1 MAIVVYYGKTNDD
14 NELAEKKIKAHR
26 LFFGTLIDDYKK
38 RNVTYVFIGKTYK
51 KEVSQLW
58 KVKNVSGTDS
68 VTVVEFD
75 AILDE
80 NNFPL
85 LRQDKF
91 LKSHLFKIDM
101 ATCNRVKKRQQAK
114 ILKKSLDLEVG
125 KEEGQE
131 SVGFFKLQ
139 LVDTTYES
147 FFSDPSE
154 LKKFLEGENNY
165 RSFRYVSDFDSNSE
179 DIQVKVKGTKTNPRL
194 ALSEANFI
202 DEEIYKKFKSNNVIG
217 KEAHHNRYAI
227 WRKGYKEGEQ
237 LPIVLGPEQYSVSD
251 FYDTFCCAP
260 KTNKT
265 GKKNQSNN
273 ISSPTVNGVVE
284 ENKNLNG
291 SSTAEEAVKS
301 ELVKKNYLGK
311 NVLFYGRPGCG
322 KSYKVKKLLHISKDD
337 SPKLDDKYY
346 KRVLFHPEYSYSDFV
361 GQILPVSEG
370 NSIKYKFTPGPFT
383 QILKD
388 AINDK
393 ENNNYYL
400 IIEEINRGNAP
411 AIFGD
416 IFQLLDR
423 DEDGK
428 SEYEIDN
435 EDIAKIVFGGKKHK
449 NKKVNIP
456 KNLTILATM
465 NTSDQNVFTIDTAF
479 KRRWKMVN
487 VKDDDT
493 VDIRKKN
500 LPDTDVTWGKFIDKL
515 NDLITGVNS
524 NMQGLAEDKLLGNFF
539 VSESDLKDKESFWSK
554 IIMYLWTDVFKY
566 NQHKCFN
573 NDLKTLNG
581 AMERALSN
589 PSKLFENTDLNNL
602 FDNSNQGVPTTNEE
616 KVDEN

>member
-1 MAIVVYYGKTNDD
+1 MAIVVYYGKTNND
-14 NELAEKKIKAHR
+14 NELAEKKIKAHK
-26 LFFGTLIDDYKK
+26 LFFGTLIDDYNK
-38 RNVTYVFIGKTYK
+38 RIDTYVFIGKTYK

-68 VTVVEFD
+68 VTVEFD

-85 LRQDKF
+85 FPQDKF
-91 LKSHLFKIDM
+91 LESHLFKIDM
-101 ATCNRVKKRQQAK
+101 ATCNRVIKQQQAK
-114 ILKKSLDLEVG
+114 ILKKPLGLKVE
-125 KEEGQE
+125 KKEGQE
-131 SVGFFKLQ
+131 PVGFFELQ
-139 LVDTTYES
+139 LVDKTYES
-147 FFSDPSE
+147 FFSKPSE
-154 LKKFLEGENNY
+154 LKNFLEDKNNY
-165 RSFRYVSDFDSNSE
+165 RSFRYVSNFDSNSK
-179 DIQVKVKGTKTNPRL
+179 DIQVKVEGTKTNPRL
-194 ALSEANFI
+194 TLFKANFI
-202 DEEIYKKFKSNNVIG
+202 DGEIFNKFSSKNVIG
-217 KEAHHNRYAI
+217 KELHRNKYKI
-227 WRKGYKEGEQ
+227 WRKSYEEEEQ
-237 LPIVLGPEQYSVSD
+237 LPIVLSPGEYSVPD
-251 FYDTFCCAP
+251 FYDTFCCLP
-260 KTNKT
+260 KAKKT

-273 ISSPTVNGVVE
+273 ISSPTVNNVVE

-291 SSTAEEAVKS
+291 SSTAEEVVKS
-301 ELVKKNYLGK
+301 ELVKNNYLGK

-388 AINDK
+388 AIEN

-435 EDIAKIVFGGKKHK
+435 EDIAKIVFGGEEHK
-449 NKKVNIP
+449 NEKVYIP

-487 VKDDDT
+487 VKDDDN
-493 VDIRKKN
+493 VNIRKKE
-500 LPDTDVTWGKFIDKL
+500 LPDTDVTWGDFINKL
-515 NDLITGVNS
+515 NNLISEVNS
-524 NMQGLAEDKLLGNFF
+524 NMQGLAEDKLLGNYF
-539 VSESDLKDKESFWSK
+539 VSESDLKDKKSFWSK

-581 AMERALSN
+581 AMERALSDPN
-589 PSKLFENTDLNNL
+589 KLFENTDLNNL
-602 FDNSNQGVPTTNEE
+602 FANSNQGVPTTNEE
-616 KVDEN
+616 EVDEN